1 MPSYKDKKNGTWFCS
16 FYYTS
21 WTGERNR
28 KVKRGFKTK
37 KESQEWEIKFL
48 SQKKGDMN
56 ITFKSFVEIYKE
68 DLKDRL
74 KLNTWLMKNNVID
87 NKITPYFKN
96 KKMSA
101 IKVSDIIAWQN
112 EMIAYRDEKGK
123 PYSPTYLKTIHNQL
137 RAIFNHA
144 VRYHKLSENPARTV
158 GNMGSEKGIEMKCW
172 TREEYLKF
180 SEYMMDDPVGYYYFQ
195 MLIGAVS
202 GKVKH
207 WP

>member
-56 ITFKSFVEIYKE
+56 ITFKSFVEIYKD

-74 KLNTWLMKNNVID
+74 KLNTWLMK
-87 NKITPYFKN
+87 KPLPR
-96 KKMSA
+96 MSFP
-101 IKVSDIIAWQN
+101 
-112 EMIAYRDEKGK
+112 RHC
-123 PYSPTYLKTIHNQL
+123 P
-137 RAIFNHA
+137 
-144 VRYHKLSENPARTV
+144 
-158 GNMGSEKGIEMKCW
+158 
-172 TREEYLKF
+172 
-180 SEYMMDDPVGYYYFQ
+180 
-195 MLIGAVS
+195 
-202 GKVKH
+202 
-207 WP
+207 